1 MYTAKTNLSNK
12 HVCRTRVFTLY
23 FHKTVNSNVN
33 ILLFYQNLQGKCF
46 NLFKPIKCAFEFSK
60 IHANH

>member
-12 HVCRTRVFTLY
+12 HVCRTRVFTFY

-33 ILLFYQNLQGKCF
+33 IFLFYQNLQGKCF
-46 NLFKPIKCAFEFSK
+46 NLFKPITNLER
-60 IHANH
+60 